1 MHAYYAPNGQFGP
14 APLRHRPRRPSAPR
28 RCPAAARGQLPAG
41 PWQPSLPA
49 SPCTSCAHA
58 DVHHPILQHTVA
70 CPLHSM
76 HPMIGSGCKLDRL
89 ALPFFCS
96 STVAVETGRRSA
108 PPVGAW
114 PRCTLGRPRA
124 QKKKAAHR
132 ESRWKGV
139 GVARCAG
146 LLLAVIRSV
155 RLRLFGARAEASA
168 GEETEAP
175 SVPGPQPKWR
185 RFRLI
190 PSQRPPPR

>member
-1 MHAYYAPNGQFGP
+1 MGNLAPPPCATTRAAPLHPAG
-14 APLRHRPRRPSAPR
+14 APLRRADSCLQALGNLRYPPRLAHR
-28 RCPAAARGQLPAG
+28 
-41 PWQPSLPA
+41 
-49 SPCTSCAHA
+49 
-58 DVHHPILQHTVA
+58 VHMQTYHPILEHRW
-70 CPLHSM
+70 PLPLALRHDL
-76 HPMIGSGCKLDRL
+76 ICKVDRL
-89 ALPFFCS
+89 ALPFFCCVDS
-96 STVAVETGRRSA
+96 RRGGDGSAQRPPCLCVATLH
-108 PPVGAW
+108 VGAAA
-114 PRCTLGRPRA
+114 RA
-124 QKKKAAHR
+124 GKKAAHR

-175 SVPGPQPKWR
+175 SVRGPQPKWR

>member
-1 MHAYYAPNGQFGP
+1 MGDLAPPPCATARAAPVHPAG
-14 APLRHRPRRPSAPR
+14 APLRRADSCLQALGNLPARLAHRVVQMCFASDSRAPR
-28 RCPAAARGQLPAG
+28 WP
-41 PWQPSLPA
+41 
-49 SPCTSCAHA
+49 
-58 DVHHPILQHTVA
+58 
-70 CPLHSM
+70 CPLHWIWLNSLAR
-76 HPMIGSGCKLDRL
+76 SSFLLLRRL
-89 ALPFFCS
+89 S
-96 STVAVETGRRSA
+96 VETGRRSA